1 MVNSLVVKEGILLT
15 LAMTLPSGPLLWQA
29 VPGGIRTPNLL
40 IRSQLLYPVA
50 LQTHLFLP
58 PSFAEQ
64 RRPCKLPRPGKSTL
78 SEVSVPQSREHEHSH
93 SAFPRFIFGDVTDA
107 EHEVEANNLRAG
119 AGGRLWSEPGAS
131 V

>member
-40 IRSQLLYPVA
+40 IRSQLLYPVE
-50 LQTHLFLP
+50 LQTHLFPP

-64 RRPCKLPRPGKSTL
+64 RRPCKLPRRGKSTL
-78 SEVSVPQSREHEHSH
+78 SEVPFPQSREHEHSH
-93 SAFPRFIFGDVTDA
+93 SAFPRFIFGDVTGDD
-107 EHEVEANNLRAG
+107 HKVEARNLLAG
-119 AGGRLWSEPGAS
+119 PDGDFWSEPGA
-131 V
+131 